1 MGRHAEREE
10 TRNARRPGAPP
21 RRAITFVD
29 WRKALLAGVALGVLV
44 ALAAACGGDGGEP
57 ASGPRLV
64 MDGDSFEMGDIKV
77 GQVMQRS
84 VEFTNGGDAPLEVSI
99 VKVRPAPDAACG
111 CGVEVY
117 QVRPAAVQPGEK
129 GELVFTLR
137 VPKGMESMQ
146 DKMLAEL
153 ASNDPSAPTKVI
165 TLIFN
170 MSP

>member
-1 MGRHAEREE
+1 MEKADVRLF
-10 TRNARRPGAPP
+10 
-21 RRAITFVD
+21 RRARLLMVTVAMAGLLFV
-29 WRKALLAGVALGVLV
+29 V
-44 ALAAACGGDGGEP
+44 AAACGGGQP

-77 GQVMQRS
+77 DQVMQRS

-111 CGVEVY
+111 CGVEEY
-117 QVRPAAVQPGEK
+117 RVRPSTVRPGEK

-137 VPKGMESMQ
+137 VPDGMEGME
-146 DKMLAEL
+146 DRMVVEL
-153 ASNDPSAPTKVI
+153 RSNDPSSPERTI
-165 TLIFN
+165 TLVFA